1 MATVPIKGT
10 IVSNDEKWIYDW
22 FEIESVSPKDVSK
35 ALMDANGQD
44 ITVEINSGGGDVFA
58 GNEIYYLLSQYK
70 GNITTD
76 IVGMAGSAA
85 SVPAMLGKSRIVPS
99 GMLMIHN
106 VSSGA
111 SGDYRAMD
119 HQSEVLKVANS
130 AISNSYRVKTG
141 MSQKDLLALMD
152 HETWMDAEK
161 AVSLGFIDEVI
172 NDSSKI
178 ITNKA
183 QTNLYNSCFANVL
196 SKEVIEKVRN
206 QIKNP
211 NSDNLQNTDSDFLI
225 QKTQSQLNLLK
236 LKGVLNHD

>member
-1 MATVPIKGT
+1 MPIIPIKGT

-22 FEIESVSPKDVSK
+22 FEIEAVSPKDVGK
-35 ALMDANGQD
+35 ALMDASGQD

-85 SVPAMLGKSRIVPS
+85 SLPAMLGKSRIVPS

-111 SGDYRAMD
+111 SGDYHAMD

-161 AVSLGFIDEVI
+161 AVKLGFIDEVI

-178 ITNKA
+178 ISNKL
-183 QTNLYNSCFANVL
+183 QSNLYNSCFANVL

-206 QIKNP
+206 QFKNP
-211 NSDNLQNTDSDFLI
+211 NSDNLKNADSDFLI
-225 QKTQSQLNLLK
+225 QKSQSALNLLK
-236 LKGVLNHD
+236 LKGVI

>member
-1 MATVPIKGT
+1 MSKIDIKGT

-35 ALMDANGQD
+35 ALYEANGQD

-85 SVPAMLGKSRIVPS
+85 SLPAMLGKSRIVPS

-111 SGDYRAMD
+111 SGDYHAMD

-141 MSQKDLLALMD
+141 MSQKDLLSLMD

-161 AVSLGFIDEVI
+161 AVRLGFIDEVI
-172 NDSSKI
+172 ND
-178 ITNKA
+178 TNKVIA
-183 QTNLYNSCFANVL
+183 NKSHQNLYNSCFANVL

-211 NSDNLQNTDSDFLI
+211 NSDNQKNTGSDFLI
-225 QKTQSQLNLLK
+225 QKAQLNLLK
-236 LKGVLNHD
+236 LKGALNHE

>member
-1 MATVPIKGT
+1 MITIPIKGT
-10 IVSNDEKWIYDW
+10 IVSNDDKWIYDW
-22 FEIESVSPKDVSK
+22 FDIESVSPKDVSK
-35 ALMDANGQD
+35 TLQEANGQD
-44 ITVEINSGGGDVFA
+44 VTIEINSGGGDVFA
-58 GNEIYYLLSQYK
+58 GNEIYYYLSQYK

-85 SVPAMLGKSRIVPS
+85 SLPAMIGKSRIVPS

-119 HQSEVLKVANS
+119 KQSEILKTANN

-152 HETWMDAEK
+152 NETWMDAEK
-161 AVSLGFIDEVI
+161 AVKYGFIDSII
-172 NDSSKI
+172 NDTSGV

-183 QTNLYNSCFANVL
+183 PVNLYNACFANVL
-196 SKEVIEKVRN
+196 SREVIAKMRN
-206 QIKNP
+206 QFKNP
-211 NSDNLQNTDSDFLI
+211 NSDNLKNADSDFLI
-225 QKTQSQLNLLK
+225 QKSQEELNLLK
-236 LKGVLNHD
+236 LKGVFNYD